1 MTDTLHIER
10 IPNLEQIGNVVP
22 KGYDYY
28 KKYVTPSSDLSL
40 PTAYLKWYDIY
51 PAGGEITPEQAAES
65 RAFLTT
71 ELAKLNLQGEL
82 GFVLL
87 HRAGSYLLLMPVTW
101 RNTNELWESV
111 YFKDLNQDGGY
122 QMNVFETAHR
132 GTYCVWE
139 LAPVWHERDAWVR
152 FLSSKRDNEAKL
164 AYINDRFSG
173 LI

>member
-1 MTDTLHIER
+1 MSDTPYIET
-10 IPNLEQIGNVVP
+10 IPNLEQLGNVVP
-22 KGYDYY
+22 EGYEYY
-28 KKYVTPSSDLSL
+28 KKHVRPGADLSL

-51 PAGGEITPEQAAES
+51 PSGSEVTPEQAAEV

-71 ELAKLNLQGEL
+71 ELAKLNLEGEL

-111 YFKDLNQDGGY
+111 YTKDLNSDNGY
-122 QMNVFETAHR
+122 ELNQFAGTHR

-173 LI
+173 FI